1 MLNHVS
7 LIPYRRN
14 DREAFLSL
22 FRNDANEMYY
32 QPTLEIRGMVR
43 RFLEG
48 SHEGYGKN
56 WTDKNY
62 LALLDRQVIGCGSIA
77 RRHSNG
83 EISCYVHPDYRRRG
97 YGSEILE
104 ELLRKGFSEMNLT
117 ELYSFCLPSSRQ
129 ELEFL
134 SRLGFTITAKDA
146 LMRLSIIKRTFSIS
160 AYTPAYV
167 C

>member
-32 QPTLEIRGMVR
+32 QPTLEIRGMAR

-104 ELLRKGFSEMNLT
+104 ELPVSYTHLDVYKRQGRSPRSAGRKKPRNW
-117 ELYSFCLPSSRQ
+117 
-129 ELEFL
+129 
-134 SRLGFTITAKDA
+134 TI
-146 LMRLSIIKRTFSIS
+146 I
-160 AYTPAYV
+160 TPPAFW
-167 C
+167 